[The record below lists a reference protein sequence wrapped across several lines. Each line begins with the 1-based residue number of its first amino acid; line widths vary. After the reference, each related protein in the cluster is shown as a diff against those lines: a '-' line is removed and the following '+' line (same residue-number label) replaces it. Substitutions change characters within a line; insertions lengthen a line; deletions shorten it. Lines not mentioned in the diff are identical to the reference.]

1 VLFHRLQLRFDW
13 PQPTTLQVE
22 NPSDRSVV
30 TRVAE
35 GGPAD
40 IELALDAAHRVH
52 AAGTWRNMDPR
63 ARAKILEKAAEILS
77 TRIESI
83 AALESLQT
91 GRPIKEMTAQL
102 RRLPEWFQYFA
113 ALIRTQEGTCPPFL
127 GNYLN
132 YVRRVPLGVVAQ
144 ITPWNHPLLI
154 SIKKL
159 APAIATGNC
168 VVMKPSELAPVAP
181 LLLARILHE
190 AGLPNGVFNV
200 VSGLGPAAGAALCGS
215 PRVKLVDLTGGTPTG
230 RIVAAAAGRSL
241 ASCVMELGG
250 KAPVI
255 VFDDADVDNAVN
267 GAAFAAFIASGQTCI
282 AGSRL
287 LVHTD
292 IYEEFTAKLIAKVK
306 SIKIGLPSDIS
317 TQLGPVICG
326 PQLNKIDG
334 MCRQAEQEGA
344 TILTGGK
351 RVMTEPFSGGY
362 YFEPTVIAVNTH
374 HTVWREEVFGPV
386 TVIIRFGSEDEAVCR
401 CICV

>member
-1 VLFHRLQLRFDW
+1 
-13 PQPTTLQVE
+13 
-22 NPSDRSVV
+22 
-30 TRVAE
+30 
-35 GGPAD
+35 
-40 IELALDAAHRVH
+40 
-52 AAGTWRNMDPR
+52 
-63 ARAKILEKAAEILS
+63 
-77 TRIESI
+77 
-83 AALESLQT
+83 
-91 GRPIKEMTAQL
+91 
-102 RRLPEWFQYFA
+102 
-113 ALIRTQEGTCPPFL
+113 
-127 GNYLN
+127 
-132 YVRRVPLGVVAQ
+132 
-144 ITPWNHPLLI
+144 
-154 SIKKL
+154 
-159 APAIATGNC
+159 
-168 VVMKPSELAPVAP
+168 MKPSELAPVAP

-190 AGLPNGVFNV
+190 AGLPSGVFNV

-241 ASCVMELGG
+241 AACVMELGG

-326 PQLNKIDG
+326 PQLSKIEG

-351 RVMTEPFSGGY
+351 RVSTEPFSGGY
-362 YFEPTVIAVNTH
+362 YFEPTVIAVDTR

-386 TVIIRFGSEDEAVCR
+386 TVIIRFGSEEEAVC
-401 CICV
+401 C